1 MESRRP
7 LSGADGHALP
17 AAPRLG
23 RVLRIAAEDLYY
35 HGVRLVP
42 ANLLWGVTLLVVA
55 NLASG
60 SILGLVLLVVMVPLT
75 IGLMG
80 LATIVVR
87 DRSLV
92 MSDLVRS
99 IRSHF
104 VQRFTLGI
112 GQMVVLVVAVVDLVV
127 GLQLGGLLGVI
138 LSATAFYMLLGIWV
152 VAVAAWPIVMDP
164 VREDEPL
171 RARLRLA
178 VILALAHPVR
188 IGVLALVLAAILAVG
203 TVFAAAII
211 TFVAV
216 YAALVAAHYVLPAA
230 DRLEGRQ
237 TQPED

>member
-1 MESRRP
+1 MSR
-7 LSGADGHALP
+7 ADGQALP
-17 AAPRLG
+17 AAPGLG
-23 RVLRIAAEDLYY
+23 RVLRVAAEDLYY

-42 ANLLWGVTLLVVA
+42 ANLLWGITLLVFV

-60 SILGLVLLVVMVPLT
+60 SVLGLVLLVVMVPLT
-75 IGLMG
+75 TGLMG
-80 LATIVVR
+80 LATILVR
-87 DRSLV
+87 DRSLA
-92 MSDLVRS
+92 MGDLVRS

-104 VQRFTLGI
+104 VQRFALGI
-112 GQMVVLVVAVVDLVV
+112 AQVTVLVVAVVDLLI
-127 GLQLGGLLGVI
+127 GLQLGGMLGVL
-138 LSATAFYMLLGIWV
+138 LSAFAFYSLIGIWV

-178 VILALAHPVR
+178 IILVLAHPVR

-237 TQPED
+237 AKPED